1 MTGVDKDEFHAADV
15 LDVVPVAGA
24 SISTMGG
31 ILAVETVSSTD
42 ARIARVDE
50 LQFDLNEGPCW
61 DALDSG
67 VPVLEPDL
75 VGAPRRFWPAFSPAI
90 AHEPIAALFAFPM
103 RVGPFRIGAIDLYDV
118 DPHELDDAAV
128 QQAMEFAALVGRRI
142 LRRALRFAAAGE
154 GDPLPLHSRR
164 VIHQATGFVIAQ
176 LGLPA
181 DDAELLIR
189 ASAFA
194 EGRPMSDVA
203 EEIVDRRRR
212 FTADGAMI
220 EDSK

>member
-1 MTGVDKDEFHAADV
+1 MTNADSDEFRAADA
-15 LDVVPVAGA
+15 LAVVPVAGA
-24 SISTMGG
+24 SIATMGG

-67 VPVLEPDL
+67 LPVLEPDL
-75 VGAPRRFWPAFSPAI
+75 LRAPRRFWPAFSPAI
-90 AHEPIAALFAFPM
+90 AEEHIGALFAFPM
-103 RVGPFRIGAIDLYDV
+103 RVGPFRIGAIDLYDI
-118 DPHELDDAAV
+118 DPHDLDDDAV
-128 QQAMEFAALVGRRI
+128 QQAMEFAALAGRRI

-154 GDPLPLHSRR
+154 EVALPLHSRR

-176 LGLPA
+176 LGLPP

-194 EGRPMSDVA
+194 EGRSMSDIA

-212 FTADGAMI
+212 FTSDGTMI
-220 EDSK
+220 EDSE